1 MVRVKRRNI
10 YVPTLTDRYTACRY
24 CEDDSLCTCIRYDYY
39 YVGNLIDN
47 FAKMVRYIR
56 NCSQKEFEES
66 MKDKKFRTKFLQ
78 NEITQVQLVKN
89 PKLRNVK
96 IKVILCDHMKRV
108 GGVYINT
115 YISKKIDKS
124 RYEVI
129 VRLDERILHRREE
142 FRVVEDMIDESII
155 EKYC

>member
-1 MVRVKRRNI
+1 
-10 YVPTLTDRYTACRY
+10 
-24 CEDDSLCTCIRYDYY
+24 
-39 YVGNLIDN
+39 
-47 FAKMVRYIR
+47 
-56 NCSQKEFEES
+56 
-66 MKDKKFRTKFLQ
+66 
-78 NEITQVQLVKN
+78 
-89 PKLRNVK
+89 
-96 IKVILCDHMKRV
+96 MKRV